1 MGNAEARDLDLQG
14 ITLYNAKDNYRRA
27 KGEFLDWTGHDA
39 PMIRSTRT
47 VATPAQDAAIIA
59 GDDASVVAPK

>member
-1 MGNAEARDLDLQG
+1 
-14 ITLYNAKDNYRRA
+14 
-27 KGEFLDWTGHDA
+27 
-39 PMIRSTRT
+39 MIRSTRT